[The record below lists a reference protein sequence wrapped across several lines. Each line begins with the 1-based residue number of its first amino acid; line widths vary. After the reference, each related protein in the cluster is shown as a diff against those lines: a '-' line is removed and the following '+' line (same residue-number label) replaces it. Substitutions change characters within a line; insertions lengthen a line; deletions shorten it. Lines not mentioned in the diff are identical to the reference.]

1 MTTDV
6 SAKSLAE
13 LISLAG
19 RVAVVTGG
27 TSGIGLATARRFAEA
42 GATVVLTGRNTDAGQ
57 SALAQVPAAAGQKH
71 EFLPLDVADP
81 AAIAAAVAGIV
92 ARHGALHI
100 WANIAGVYPLQGTLQ
115 VTPEQWQ
122 QVIATNLSG
131 TFFASREAA
140 RQMQAQGTG
149 GVIINTHSTGAHNT
163 PPGGMAAYVASKGG
177 VEALTKT
184 LAHEFGPAG
193 IRVLAVSPTMTAT
206 EGIERQ
212 AADLKQLTGLD
223 DAPAMFA
230 SQLPL
235 RRIATPDEVA
245 RVFLFA
251 ASDLA
256 LIMTGSE
263 LAADAGELVR

>member
-1 MTTDV
+1 MTTDI
-6 SAKSLAE
+6 AFKSLAE
-13 LISLAG
+13 LISLTG
-19 RVAVVTGG
+19 RTAVVTGG

-42 GATVVLTGRNTDAGQ
+42 GATVVLAGRNEEVGRRAVAELPATAGQ
-57 SALAQVPAAAGQKH
+57 THSFASFDITDPTA
-71 EFLPLDVADP
+71 VA
-81 AAIAAAVAGIV
+81 AAIADIV
-92 ARHGALHI
+92 GRHGALHI
-100 WANIAGVYPLQGTLQ
+100 WANVAGVYPLQDTLS
-115 VTPEQWQ
+115 VTLEQWH
-122 QVIATNLSG
+122 QVIATNLTG

-140 RQMQAQGTG
+140 RQMKAQGTG

-163 PPGGMAAYVASKGG
+163 PPGGMAAYIASKGG

-212 AADLKQLTGLD
+212 AADLKQMTGLD

-230 SQLPL
+230 AQLPL

-245 RVFLFA
+245 RVFFFA
-251 ASDLA
+251 ASDLS

>member
-6 SAKSLAE
+6 ASKSLLE
-13 LISLAG
+13 LISLTG
-19 RVAVVTGG
+19 RTAVVTGG
-27 TSGIGLATARRFAEA
+27 TSGIGLATAHRFAEA
-42 GATVVLTGRNTDAGQ
+42 GATVVLAGRNEQRGQKALAELPSEAGQ
-57 SALAQVPAAAGQKH
+57 THSFMP
-71 EFLPLDVADP
+71 FDIADP
-81 AAIAAAVAGIV
+81 AAIAATVAAIV
-92 ARHGALHI
+92 ARHGAIHI
-100 WANIAGVYPLQGTLQ
+100 WANIAGIYPLQDTLS
-115 VTPEQWQ
+115 VAPEQWH

-131 TFFASREAA
+131 TFFAAREAA
-140 RQMQAQGTG
+140 RQMKAQGTG

-177 VEALTKT
+177 VKALTKT

-212 AADLKQLTGLD
+212 AVDLKQLTGLD

-230 SQLPL
+230 SRLPL
-235 RRIATPDEVA
+235 RRVATPDDVA
-245 RVFLFA
+245 RVFFFA
-251 ASDLA
+251 ASDLS

-263 LAADAGELVR
+263 LAADAGELVM

>member
-1 MTTDV
+1 MISTTLP
-6 SAKSLAE
+6 SLAE

-19 RVAVVTGG
+19 RTAVVTGG

-42 GATVVLTGRNTDAGQ
+42 GATVVLAGRNEDAGRR
-57 SALAQVPAAAGQKH
+57 AVAGLPTPAGQRH
-71 EFLPLDVADP
+71 DFAPFDIADP
-81 AAIAAAVAGIV
+81 AAAAAAVQAIV
-92 ARHGALHI
+92 ARHGGLHI
-100 WANIAGVYPLQGTLQ
+100 WANVAGIYPLQDTLS
-115 VTPEQWQ
+115 VTPEQWN
-122 QVIATNLSG
+122 QVLATNLSG

-140 RQMQAQGTG
+140 RHMQAQGRG

-163 PPGGMAAYVASKGG
+163 APGGMAAYIASKGG
-177 VEALTKT
+177 VEALTRT

-230 SQLPL
+230 ARLPL
-235 RRIATPDEVA
+235 RRIASPDEVA

-256 LIMTGSE
+256 SIMTGSE
-263 LAADAGELVR
+263 LAADAGELAR